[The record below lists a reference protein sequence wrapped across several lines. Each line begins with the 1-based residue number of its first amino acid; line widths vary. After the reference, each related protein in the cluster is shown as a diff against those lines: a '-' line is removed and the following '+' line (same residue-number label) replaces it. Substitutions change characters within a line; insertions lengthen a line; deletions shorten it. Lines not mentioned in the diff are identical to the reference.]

1 MILYNRFERSH
12 IAPKTRTD
20 SGSSGD
26 LLNPVRLGS
35 MLASSA
41 NSRGTVGFGTRDGS
55 KYEKAEILRNKKNS
69 VSVFGFRRL
78 GTRVALTSQ
87 NNRCPKAHAKTL
99 FVPCGY
105 ILGL

>member
-12 IAPKTRTD
+12 IAPKTWMD

-35 MLASSA
+35 MLASLA

-55 KYEKAEILRNKKNS
+55 KYEKAEILRSKKKQCISLWFPTTGNQGCS
-69 VSVFGFRRL
+69 YLSK
-78 GTRVALTSQ
+78 Q
-87 NNRCPKAHAKTL
+87 
-99 FVPCGY
+99 
-105 ILGL
+105 